1 MTMPLDTLKLA
12 RRLANFAAKQD
23 LKNEI
28 ELLPRD
34 LTIRIGGM
42 MIVAGTIVIAAT
54 GAFVRYVHSRLLNNR
69 GHQSGDAS
77 PAFARAG
84 PSARSS
90 GALLRMRSIISALA
104 SP

>member
-1 MTMPLDTLKLA
+1 MAMPLDTLKLA

-69 GHQSGDAS
+69 GQSGDAS

-84 PSARSS
+84 PSGRAPAERSS
-90 GALLRMRSIISALA
+90 G
-104 SP
+104 